1 MRTYWV
7 LIGGLCAVLFAAGCA
22 APQLYSHVVYEDP
35 ASFVRLEHSPTA
47 RSDEPQTLHAH
58 PAHLTEEQLT
68 QIFTGL
74 LIQETRSAFLLLFL
88 DQAQI
93 VPAFTEKE
101 VAFLTKHIGTALR
114 KAIPEEVVTFYLSS
128 PLNATTREV
137 TSGVVFLQK
146 EEFHFML
153 SNYRTVYS
161 IPPFG
166 MIYDRRHPSY
176 SLTPRTLDVLFEP
189 SDYTIPNT
197 ISFLDRLL
205 GEAHE
210 EEIILDLS
218 RFSTI
223 RM

>member
-1 MRTYWV
+1 MS
-7 LIGGLCAVLFAAGCA
+7 IGGLCAVLFVAGCA
-22 APQLYSHVVYEDP
+22 APQFYAQVVYEDP
-35 ASFVRLEHSPTA
+35 AAFVRLERSPAA
-47 RSDEPQTLHAH
+47 RADEPQTLHAH
-58 PAHLTEEQLT
+58 PAHLTDEQLT
-68 QIFTGL
+68 HIFNGL
-74 LIQETRSAFLLLFL
+74 FVQETRSALLLLFMEP
-88 DQAQI
+88 AQI

-101 VAFLTKHIGTALR
+101 VAFLTQHIGTALR
-114 KAIPEEVVTFYLSS
+114 KAMPEEVVTFYLST

-137 TSGVVFLQK
+137 TSGAVFLQK
-146 EEFHFML
+146 EQFHFML

-176 SLTPRTLDVLFEP
+176 SLTPRTLDVVFEP

-197 ISFLDRLL
+197 VSFLERLL

-210 EEIILDLS
+210 EKVILDLS
-218 RFSTI
+218 HFSAM